1 MSLLPVYIQL
11 INLKVLIQMGHILHP
26 SPVIYLQ
33 HIFFILD
40 AGQQADLYL
49 EGEDQYGAWFQT
61 SLLTSV
67 AVHDRAPYK

>member
-1 MSLLPVYIQL
+1 MPSSNKI
-11 INLKVLIQMGHILHP
+11 LKAL
-26 SPVIYLQ
+26 
-33 HIFFILD
+33 FFIVD

-67 AVHDRAPYK
+67 AVRDRAPYR